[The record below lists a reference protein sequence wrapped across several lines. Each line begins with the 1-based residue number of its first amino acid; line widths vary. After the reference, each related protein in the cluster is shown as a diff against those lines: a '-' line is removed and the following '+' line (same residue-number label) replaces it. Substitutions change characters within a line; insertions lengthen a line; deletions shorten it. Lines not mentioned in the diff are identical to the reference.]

1 MRKDYINDY
10 GGTSRYRNNKE
21 QEYREIKKKYVLP
34 ERLDRK
40 STMSSVNDEIEI
52 TTTKSKDR
60 TTAAQHNE

>member
-40 STMSSVNDEIEI
+40 STSSF
-52 TTTKSKDR
+52 S
-60 TTAAQHNE
+60 